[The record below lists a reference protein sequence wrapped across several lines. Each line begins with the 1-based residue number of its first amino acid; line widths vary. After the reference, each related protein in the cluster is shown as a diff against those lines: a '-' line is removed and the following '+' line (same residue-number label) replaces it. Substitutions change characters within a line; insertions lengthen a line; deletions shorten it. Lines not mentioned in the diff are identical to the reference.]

1 MKILFILISL
11 TLFGGKE
18 DVNWDDLENV
28 YFFEQMPVDF
38 VSEQPDKLIQ
48 LPQAQ
53 NLKTDIIQNRLK
65 NSKSKSKNCIW
76 KGGSYYGIAVFT
88 EGKSLKLKMSSNYG
102 VYQNMTTGRCYSI
115 EGFESLGSMNWK
127 ELIKNE

>member
-18 DVNWDDLENV
+18 EVNWDDLENV
-28 YFFEQMPVDF
+28 YFFEQMPVEF
-38 VSEQPDKLIQ
+38 VSEKPDKLIQ

-53 NLKTDIIQNRLK
+53 SLKTDIIQNRLK
-65 NSKSKSKNCIW
+65 NSKLEGNKYIW

-88 EGKSLKLKMSSNYG
+88 EGKSIKLKMSSNYG
-102 VYQNMTTGRCYSI
+102 VYQNMNTGKYYSI

-127 ELIKNE
+127 ELLKNE